1 MKKNIEAG
9 HLVEDKKLL
18 EEEREKRKQATE
30 DICEKV
36 DINIFTIDKLI
47 SIFNLYFEIVRTR
60 ERSEQRRRPS
70 TSALAGDGG
79 AGC

>member
-1 MKKNIEAG
+1 M
-9 HLVEDKKLL
+9 
-18 EEEREKRKQATE
+18 E

-70 TSALAGDGG
+70 TPALAGDGG